1 MNQMDSSSNYG
12 LIEHKEM
19 INYLTNQNKMM
30 QEQIQMIQSK
40 IYQNNIFIQN
50 LMNTY
55 SSIIYDNNKEKGISI
70 KFNTTQGLSTLIYA
84 RENIPLKTLL
94 EIYVTRIN
102 RENILFDNNLIF
114 IYNAY
119 KLDKN
124 DTREI
129 SHPDIN
135 IRNGSI
141 ILVNDIYCRI

>member
-1 MNQMDSSSNYG
+1 M
-12 LIEHKEM
+12 
-19 INYLTNQNKMM
+19 
-30 QEQIQMIQSK
+30 
-40 IYQNNIFIQN
+40 
-50 LMNTY
+50 
-55 SSIIYDNNKEKGISI
+55 
-70 KFNTTQGLSTLIYA
+70 STLIYA

-102 RENILFDNNLIF
+102 RENILFDENLIF

>member
-1 MNQMDSSSNYG
+1 MNPIDSSSNYG
-12 LIEHKEM
+12 LIKHSEM

-102 RENILFDNNLIF
+102 RENILFDKN
-114 IYNAY
+114 
-119 KLDKN
+119 LDKN